1 MLKNR
6 KKYTHTKKTQQN
18 NDGDRWL
25 ELKMNVKIARILKQF
40 LKIYSD
46 RSVLEN
52 KLKRVEH

>member
-6 KKYTHTKKTQQN
+6 KKYTQKKKTQQN

>member
-6 KKYTHTKKTQQN
+6 KKYTHTKKPQQN